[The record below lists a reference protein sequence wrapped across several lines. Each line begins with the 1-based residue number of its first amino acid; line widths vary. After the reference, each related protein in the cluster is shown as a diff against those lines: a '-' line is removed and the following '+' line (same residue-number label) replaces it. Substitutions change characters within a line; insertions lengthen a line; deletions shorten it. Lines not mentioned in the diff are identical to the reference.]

1 METPRTGIDNPSF
14 ETDKTDVPKP
24 LTNGHN
30 GTVTQENGKHEK
42 DKMAEAVNL
51 ELINMKPFAKSANG
65 RGNGVPAKK
74 KETSVNMNDTYDDY
88 FIPVNEHKKYMRYV
102 RVRVEIISTIS
113 PNTAVLKLN
122 RCARVD

>member
-30 GTVTQENGKHEK
+30 GTVNQEIGRHDK

-65 RGNGVPAKK
+65 KENGVPTKK
-74 KETSVNMNDTYDDY
+74 KETTVNMNDTYDDY
-88 FIPVNEHKKYMRYV
+88 FIPVNEHKKYMRFV
-102 RVRVEIISTIS
+102 FF
-113 PNTAVLKLN
+113 K
-122 RCARVD
+122 

>member
-30 GTVTQENGKHEK
+30 GTVNQENGRHNEK

-51 ELINMKPFAKSANG
+51 ELINMKPFAKSVNG
-65 RGNGVPAKK
+65 KGNDVPTKK
-74 KETSVNMNDTYDDY
+74 KETAVNMNDTYDDY
-88 FIPVNEHKKYMRYV
+88 FIPVNEHKKYIRFV
-102 RVRVEIISTIS
+102 VFTKGRDLP
-113 PNTAVLKLN
+113 PNSFGCFSLLVIF
-122 RCARVD
+122 VIY

>member
-30 GTVTQENGKHEK
+30 GTVNQEK

-51 ELINMKPFAKSANG
+51 ELINMKPFGKSING
-65 RGNGVPAKK
+65 KENGVPTKK
-74 KETSVNMNDTYDDY
+74 KETAVNMNDTYDDY
-88 FIPVNEHKKYMRYV
+88 FIPVNEHKKYIRLV
-102 RVRVEIISTIS
+102 FFI
-113 PNTAVLKLN
+113 NNKLILMDYN
-122 RCARVD
+122 FYDLQFI

>member
-14 ETDKTDVPKP
+14 ETDKTDTQKP

-30 GTVTQENGKHEK
+30 GTVNLENGKHEK

-65 RGNGVPAKK
+65 TRNNGVPTKK
-74 KETSVNMNDTYDDY
+74 NETSVNMNDSYDDY
-88 FIPVNEHKKYMRYV
+88 FIPVNEHKKYIRLV
-102 RVRVEIISTIS
+102 F
-113 PNTAVLKLN
+113 
-122 RCARVD
+122 